1 MDEER
6 SFVYTL
12 ILGVCMLLC
21 LLMIGR
27 MLLGHP
33 ADQIETKEPENPA
46 QAPQTEEEE
55 DLQMKMQLS
64 EDDLCTM
71 IVQAL
76 PFSPDGI
83 TAKISKDGIVSLGAS
98 VQKQSLVDSGLATGG
113 MRTAVLFLPDP
124 CKVYSVWNI
133 SAESGSIK
141 LDCATMEIA
150 GIVLPEE
157 TAAKISEQI
166 ADSLNRQL
174 MTWGIEPKAIRFAD
188 GAISLEA

>member
-33 ADQIETKEPENPA
+33 ADQIETKEPENPTP
-46 QAPQTEEEE
+46 APQTEEEE
-55 DLQMKMQLS
+55 DLQIKMQLS

-83 TAKISKDGIVSLGAS
+83 TAKISKDGIVSLG
-98 VQKQSLVDSGLATGG
+98 
-113 MRTAVLFLPDP
+113 AVLFLPDP

>member
-1 MDEER
+1 
-6 SFVYTL
+6 
-12 ILGVCMLLC
+12 MLLC

-46 QAPQTEEEE
+46 PAPQTEEEE

-64 EDDLCTM
+64 
-71 IVQAL
+71 
-76 PFSPDGI
+76 
-83 TAKISKDGIVSLGAS
+83 KDGIVSLGAS
-98 VQKQSLVDSGLATGG
+98 VKKQSLVDSGLATGG

>member
-1 MDEER
+1 
-6 SFVYTL
+6 
-12 ILGVCMLLC
+12 
-21 LLMIGR
+21 
-27 MLLGHP
+27 
-33 ADQIETKEPENPA
+33 
-46 QAPQTEEEE
+46 
-55 DLQMKMQLS
+55 MKMQLS

-141 LDCATMEIA
+141 LDCATMEIVRDCFTRGNRSKDIRA
-150 GIVLPEE
+150 NSGQPEP
-157 TAAKISEQI
+157 S
-166 ADSLNRQL
+166 S
-174 MTWGIEPKAIRFAD
+174 
-188 GAISLEA
+188 S